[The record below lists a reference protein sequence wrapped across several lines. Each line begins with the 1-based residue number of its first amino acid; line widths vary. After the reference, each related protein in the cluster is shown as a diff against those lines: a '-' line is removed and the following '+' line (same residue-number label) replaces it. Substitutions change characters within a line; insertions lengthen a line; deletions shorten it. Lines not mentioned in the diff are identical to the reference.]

1 MRKLPE
7 PSLKPQRN
15 LWFPLVFSPSVRL
28 EIVEVVNMNSLE
40 HLDVLRKRNKDLL
53 SRLKQRGEE
62 LMRLHG
68 CSPRERMET
77 EDGEEEERRD
87 PAEMMTGSDRQDGQC
102 AREDLAKPV
111 ARFAGNQTAFTKHYR
126 RLTRHAVC
134 HDSGALIQVQLR
146 SLIT

>member
-1 MRKLPE
+1 M
-7 PSLKPQRN
+7 
-15 LWFPLVFSPSVRL
+15 VFSPSVRL
-28 EIVEVVNMNSLE
+28 EIVEVVNMTTLE

-68 CSPRERMET
+68 CSPSERMET
-77 EDGEEEERRD
+77 EDGEEERRG
-87 PAEMMTGSDRQDGQC
+87 PAEMMTVSDGQDGQC

-111 ARFAGNQTAFTKHYR
+111 VRSAGNQTAFTKHYR

-134 HDSGALIQVQLR
+134 HDSDLCLSASALIPVQLQN
-146 SLIT
+146 LIA